1 MFHYWNNNTHFDGF
15 WPSVVVNR
23 MGAMVQQ
30 RLTAQFNPLEKT
42 IMKILQI
49 NASARS
55 AGANSTRLA
64 DAVTARLLAQFPDA
78 SVELRDLASV
88 PHPVL
93 DEPALTA
100 LFTPAEQRSP
110 AQAARVALDDAL
122 IAQVQAVDTLV
133 LGVPMYN
140 FGVPVQLKTWIDAI
154 ARAGVTFRYTANGPE
169 GLLKGKKVYVALARG
184 GLYRDTPA
192 DSQVPYLK
200 SVLAFLGMTDVEFIY
215 AEGLAMGADSASK
228 AFVEAEA
235 RIGELIA

>member
-1 MFHYWNNNTHFDGF
+1 
-15 WPSVVVNR
+15 
-23 MGAMVQQ
+23 
-30 RLTAQFNPLEKT
+30 
-42 IMKILQI
+42 MKILQI

-64 DAVTARLLAQFPDA
+64 DAVTARLLARHPEA
-78 SVELRDLASV
+78 SVELRDLAAQ

-93 DEPALTA
+93 DEPALGA
-100 LFTPAEQRSP
+100 LFTPAEQRTP
-110 AQAARVALDDAL
+110 KQAARVALDDAL
-122 IAQVQAVDTLV
+122 IAQVQAVDAIV

-200 SVLAFLGMTDVEFIY
+200 NVLGFLGLTDIEFIY
-215 AEGLAMGADSASK
+215 AEGLALGADSASK
-228 AFVEAEA
+228 AFAEA
-235 RIGELIA
+235 DEQLAALFA